1 MLHEGAKITYVG
13 WLTREGRKKQASS
26 LVVEFTTKYH
36 ANRVTREGL
45 VLNAIHHDC
54 VLYDKSCRL
63 KQCYRYH
70 ESGHIGPRCD
80 AEERCGY
87 CAGKHNTKECM
98 VKETD
103 PKPAPSCVLCKGLHT
118 EKEGNDQD
126 RTGPTESTCLL
137 LRKGRFWKVS
147 DWSPR
152 ANRDARPDTSVES
165 GENTEGHRYTR

>member
-70 ESGHIGPRCD
+70 ESGHIDLG
-80 AEERCGY
+80 A
-87 CAGKHNTKECM
+87 M
-98 VKETD
+98 
-103 PKPAPSCVLCKGLHT
+103 PKSGADT
-118 EKEGNDQD
+118 AQ
-126 RTGPTESTCLL
+126 ESTTP
-137 LRKGRFWKVS
+137 KNAW
-147 DWSPR
+147 
-152 ANRDARPDTSVES
+152 
-165 GENTEGHRYTR
+165 